1 MAKTPTVPK
10 KILLPTDLSGQA
22 RGALRYASALAQH
35 TGAELHIL
43 HVLTLHGYDPMLAQS
58 VLDGLQEAFK
68 SLEAEL
74 KQQMDDH
81 AARLVP
87 SAVTVRTALRRS
99 MSPYDAILNYASE
112 EDIDLIVMATSGKT
126 GLNYVLLG
134 SVTEKVVEY
143 ADLPV
148 LVVNERER
156 DFVDQEGKML
166 LRRILY
172 PTDFSPA
179 SRKAASIALHMA
191 QEAGADILLTNVIE
205 AHKHDVELIPPD
217 AAKADENLAP
227 KLDLLQR
234 EARLLFGD
242 QVPVRLRLG
251 RGPVPNTLVATARED
266 AADLIVL
273 SSQGEDSFVDRLLGS
288 VAERLLRLAPCPMLV
303 VKVDESNGADD

>member
-1 MAKTPTVPK
+1 MTKTPTVPR

-22 RGALRYASALAQH
+22 RGALRYASALAQR

-58 VLDGLQEAFK
+58 VLDGLQEAFS

-81 AARLVP
+81 ASRLVP
-87 SAVTVRTALRRS
+87 SEVTVRTALRRS
-99 MSPYDAILNYASE
+99 MSPYDAILNYATE

-156 DFVDQEGKML
+156 DFVDTEGNML

-179 SRKAASIALHMA
+179 SKTAASIALQLA
-191 QEAGADILLTNVIE
+191 QEAGADILLTHVIE
-205 AHKHDVELIPPD
+205 AHSHDGEVIPPE
-217 AAKADENLAP
+217 AAKADEKLAP
-227 KLDLLQR
+227 KLERLEK
-234 EARLLFGD
+234 EARVLFGD

-251 RGPVPNTLVATARED
+251 LGPVPTTLVETARKD
-266 AADLIVL
+266 AVDLIVM

-288 VAERLLRLAPCPMLV
+288 VAGRLPRLTPCPLLV
-303 VKVDESNGADD
+303 VKVDEDQDQA